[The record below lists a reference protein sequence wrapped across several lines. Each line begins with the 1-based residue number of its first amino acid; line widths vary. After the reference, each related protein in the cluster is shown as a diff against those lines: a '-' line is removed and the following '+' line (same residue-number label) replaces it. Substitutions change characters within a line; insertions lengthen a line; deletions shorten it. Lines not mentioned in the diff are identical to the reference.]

1 VYNKRQ
7 ETFPFGEMRREG
19 EKVPNRIKQRRDEL
33 GLTQKEL
40 AERVKI
46 STNYM
51 YLIENEKK
59 DINVSLAIRIARALN
74 STVEEIFSEN

>member
-1 VYNKRQ
+1 
-7 ETFPFGEMRREG
+7 M
-19 EKVPNRIKQRRDEL
+19 PNRIKQRRHEL
-33 GLTQKEL
+33 GLTQEEL

-74 STVEEIFSEN
+74 STVEEIFFTN